1 MGKNRRKHRTVILE
15 SRPSAIDGLFRDITV
30 EMKANGYG
38 EEDIF
43 AVHLAVEEA
52 FINAVRHGN
61 RMDPQKSTRIE
72 YSVDS
77 RKISVS
83 LTDEGEGFDPE
94 AVPDPRNGENLL
106 KTSGR
111 GLLLISSYMD
121 EVRFNDR
128 GNRVQMTKYKAA
140 V

>member
-30 EMKANGYG
+30 EMKDNGYG

-121 EVRFNDR
+121 EVRFNDC
-128 GNRVQMTKYKAA
+128 GNRVEMTKYKAA